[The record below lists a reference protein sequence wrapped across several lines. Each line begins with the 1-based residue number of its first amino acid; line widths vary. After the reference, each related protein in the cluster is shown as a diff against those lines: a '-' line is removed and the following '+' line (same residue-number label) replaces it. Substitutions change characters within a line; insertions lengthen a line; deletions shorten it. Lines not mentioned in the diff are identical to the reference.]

1 MVNGHI
7 ESFNVIMI
15 MIIFINHQSNSGDQ
29 VEVCQSKM
37 ENAGEGVFAVTPIQY
52 WRVIVTPIE
61 Y

>member
-15 MIIFINHQSNSGDQ
+15 MIIFINYQSNSGDQ

-52 WRVIVTPIE
+52 
-61 Y
+61 